1 VDFRGAEAD
10 LAASPPV
17 VEDVF
22 FHAQQAVEKLLK
34 AFLTWHDKPFRKTH
48 AIEELGE
55 MALRVDPALKK
66 LVDHAV
72 PLTEYASKFR
82 YPGALDVADL
92 NDARA
97 ALAVAHEV
105 FAAIS
110 ARLPAETLPP
120 RK

>member
-1 VDFRGAEAD
+1 
-10 LAASPPV
+10 
-17 VEDVF
+17 
-22 FHAQQAVEKLLK
+22 
-34 AFLTWHDKPFRKTH
+34 
-48 AIEELGE
+48 
-55 MALRVDPALKK
+55 
-66 LVDHAV
+66 
-72 PLTEYASKFR
+72 
-82 YPGALDVADL
+82 LDVADL